1 MRYYCVFFS
10 LCLTFSLK
18 KFQGSLLIFSIV
30 QFSRCCC
37 RFLDSFIISHFEVFV
52 KSFWKLFQIN
62 FFNVIATP
70 KSDLIIIPQL
80 VRFVKSFFQKPF
92 RLNCESS
99 VLQTTYLL
107 YHFRTILSS
116 IFWTFF
122 KKTSENLYSKV
133 QKRLSE
139 KVFVRQLYYYIIIF
153 RKSQVK

>member
-1 MRYYCVFFS
+1 MLLPISRLIYYITFWSFCQVF
-10 LCLTFSLK
+10 LKTFSN
-18 KFQGSLLIFSIV
+18 Q
-30 QFSRCCC
+30 
-37 RFLDSFIISHFEVFV
+37 
-52 KSFWKLFQIN
+52 LFQCDCHSEKWLNYYTTTCPICQ
-62 FFNVIATP
+62 V
-70 KSDLIIIPQL
+70 
-80 VRFVKSFFQKPF
+80 FFQKPF

-139 KVFVRQLYYYIIIF
+139 KVSVRQLYYYITIILICQPF
-153 RKSQVK
+153 FENFFKIYCRKQMQWQL